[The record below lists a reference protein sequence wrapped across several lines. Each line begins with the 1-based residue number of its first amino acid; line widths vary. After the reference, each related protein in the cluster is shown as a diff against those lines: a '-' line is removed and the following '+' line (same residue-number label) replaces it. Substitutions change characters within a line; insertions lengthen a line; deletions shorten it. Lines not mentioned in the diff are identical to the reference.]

1 MSMTRLTV
9 TNFQSLKNV
18 DLELGL
24 FTVIVGPSSSGKSAL
39 IRAVKALTSN
49 VRGNNVITRGQKAM
63 AITGRTETHTV
74 TLERSER
81 TAAYRISSDDGNQTF
96 TKLAAG
102 VPDQVSQALRIEPV
116 TDTGSVN
123 FAGQFDKPYLLDET
137 GSAVARVLGELTNV
151 NTLFEAVRAANRIRQ
166 HAASTAKMRQN
177 DLEGVKGRL
186 GVFQGLQ
193 GRVRAL
199 EEAEKLDA
207 NRKRLETQISRLN
220 TQISTVR
227 ITERAIQKATLPPL
241 PAYDRLDPAL
251 HRYLDLQAKLRG
263 LIAKQKRFEDLR
275 DEAITTIMD
284 AKDAQYAIADK
295 LEEAGVCPT
304 CGRPVPPDTHR

>member
-1 MSMTRLTV
+1 MLTQLV
-9 TNFQSLKNV
+9 VRNFQSLRQV

-81 TAAYRISSDDGNQTF
+81 TAAYRISSDEGNLTF
-96 TKLAAG
+96 TKLAAA
-102 VPDQVSQALRIEPV
+102 VPEQVSQALRIDPV
-116 TDTGSVN
+116 TDAGSVN

-137 GSAVARVLGELTNV
+137 GSTVARVLGELTNV
-151 NTLFEAVRAANRIRQ
+151 NTIFEAVRVANRIRQ
-166 HAASTAKMRQN
+166 NAASTVKMRQS
-177 DLEGVKGRL
+177 DLAGVTGRL
-186 GVFQGLQ
+186 GAFQGLQ
-193 GRVRAL
+193 GRVKAL
-199 EEAEKLDA
+199 AVVEALDA
-207 NRKRLETQISRLN
+207 KRKRLETQISRLN

-227 ITERAIQKATLPPL
+227 ITERAIEKATLPPL
-241 PAYDRLDPAL
+241 PAYDALEPAL

-263 LIAKQKRFEDLR
+263 LAAKQKRYEDIR
-275 DEAITTIMD
+275 DEAVVAIMD
-284 AKDAQYAIADK
+284 ATDAQYAITDK

-304 CGRPVPPDTHR
+304 CGQKIDH